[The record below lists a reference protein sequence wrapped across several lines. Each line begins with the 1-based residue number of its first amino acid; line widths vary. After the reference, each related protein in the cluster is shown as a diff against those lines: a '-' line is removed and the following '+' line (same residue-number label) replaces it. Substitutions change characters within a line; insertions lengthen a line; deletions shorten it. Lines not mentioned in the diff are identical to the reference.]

1 MFARVVRICCFPDA
15 LMPMSAPPR
24 SSSDGSRAS
33 RSVQQTDRPP
43 LSERER
49 RILQLVVQHFIDT
62 AGPVGSRSLARQF
75 DIGLSPAS
83 IRNTMADLE
92 NMGYLDHPY
101 TSAGRMPTQMGY
113 RTFVDELMQAPKL
126 SDAERQVLKMQLA
139 QLVSDTD
146 EMLRESTK
154 LLSKLSNLLGMAL
167 SPSLSTGV
175 LERLDIVPLTGPR
188 LLFVLNVSG
197 GLVRT
202 IVLDFEAD
210 VDRADLDRIVS
221 MLNERLAG
229 LTLAEIRDTHE
240 DRVRDLDDSTGI
252 IDLMRQEST
261 PLFSEPQQG
270 RLQLGGARNLL
281 NQPEF
286 QETDDVRH
294 FFELLEDEALIINVL
309 ENLGTITPDAAGD
322 TYVRIGS
329 DDEDDEMASYSIVVS
344 PYRMG
349 STVGALGLMGPTRMD
364 YPRAV
369 ALVQTM
375 ANVLNHA
382 SEDDSA
388 S

>member
-1 MFARVVRICCFPDA
+1 
-15 LMPMSAPPR
+15 MSAPSR
-24 SSSDGSRAS
+24 SVSSDRSRDT
-33 RSVQQTDRPP
+33 RSVQQSDRPA

-92 NMGYLDHPY
+92 DMGYLDHPY

-113 RTFVDELMQAPKL
+113 RTFVDELMQAPSL
-126 SDAERQVLKMQLA
+126 SEAERQVLKMQLA

-146 EMLRESTK
+146 EMLRESAK
-154 LLSKLSNLLGMAL
+154 LLSKLSNLLGVAL

-197 GLVRT
+197 GLVKT

-210 VDRADLDRIVS
+210 VDRTDLDEIVS

-240 DRVRDLDDSTGI
+240 ERVRDLDDATGI
-252 IDLMRQEST
+252 VDLVREEST

-281 NQPEF
+281 SQPEF

-294 FFELLEDEALIINVL
+294 FFELLEDEALLVDLL
-309 ENLGTITPDAAGD
+309 ENLSTTPDAAGN

-329 DDEDDEMASYSIVVS
+329 GNSSDEMASYSIVVS

-349 STVGALGLMGPTRMD
+349 STVGTLGLMGPTRMD

-375 ANVLNHA
+375 ADVLNRSHDTENA
-382 SEDDSA
+382 S
-388 S
+388 

>member
-1 MFARVVRICCFPDA
+1 
-15 LMPMSAPPR
+15 MSASTSSASSNRSSAPR
-24 SSSDGSRAS
+24 SD
-33 RSVQQTDRPP
+33 DRPP

-49 RILQLVVQHFIDT
+49 HILQLVVQHFIDT

-92 NMGYLDHPY
+92 DMGYLDHPY

-126 SDAERQVLKMQLA
+126 SDADRHALKGQLA

-167 SPSLSTGV
+167 SPSLSTAM

-197 GLVRT
+197 GLVKT
-202 IVLDFEAD
+202 IVLEFEAD
-210 VDRADLDRIVS
+210 VDRADLDRVVS

-229 LTLAEIRDTHE
+229 LTLAEIRETHE
-240 DRVRDLDDSTGI
+240 ERVRGIEDTTGI
-252 IDLMRQEST
+252 VDLVREQST
-261 PLFSEPQQG
+261 PLFSEPQQR
-270 RLQLGGARNLL
+270 RLQIGGAQNLL

-294 FFELLEDEALIINVL
+294 FFELLEDETLMVNLL
-309 ENLGTITPDAAGD
+309 EDLGDIAPDAAGN
-322 TYVRIGS
+322 TYIRIGS
-329 DDEDDEMASYSIVVS
+329 DNDNDEMASYSVVVS

-349 STVGALGLMGPTRMD
+349 DTVGTLGLMGPTRMD
-364 YPRAV
+364 YRRAV
-369 ALVQTM
+369 ALVRTM
-375 ANVLNHA
+375 ANVLNQSDPSDAA
-382 SEDDSA
+382 S
-388 S
+388 

>member
-1 MFARVVRICCFPDA
+1 
-15 LMPMSAPPR
+15 MPMSAPPR
-24 SSSDGSRAS
+24 SASSDQLRDSRPA
-33 RSVQQTDRPP
+33 QQTDRPP

-92 NMGYLDHPY
+92 DMGYLDHPY

-113 RTFVDELMQAPKL
+113 RTFVDELMQAPTL

-146 EMLRESTK
+146 EMLRASTK
-154 LLSKLSNLLGMAL
+154 LLSKLSNLLGVAL
-167 SPSLSTGV
+167 SPSLSTAV
-175 LERLDIVPLTGPR
+175 LERLDIVTLTGPR

-197 GLVRT
+197 GLVKT

-210 VDRADLDRIVS
+210 VARSDLDRIVS
-221 MLNERLAG
+221 LLNERLAG

-240 DRVRDLDDSTGI
+240 ERVRDLEDTTGI
-252 IDLMRQEST
+252 VDLVREEAT

-294 FFELLEDEALIINVL
+294 FFELLEDEALLINL
-309 ENLGTITPDAAGD
+309 MENLGTTPDAAGN

-329 DDEDDEMASYSIVVS
+329 GNEDDEMASYSIVVS

-349 STVGALGLMGPTRMD
+349 DTVGTLGLMGPTRMD

-375 ANVLNHA
+375 ADVLNRSHRD
-382 SEDDSA
+382 SQPDDA
-388 S
+388 PPDEPDA

>member
-1 MFARVVRICCFPDA
+1 
-15 LMPMSAPPR
+15 MPMSAPPR
-24 SSSDGSRAS
+24 SASSDRSRDM
-33 RSVQQTDRPP
+33 RSVQQTDRPQ
-43 LSERER
+43 LTKRER

-92 NMGYLDHPY
+92 DMGYLDHPY

-154 LLSKLSNLLGMAL
+154 LLSKLSNLLGVAL
-167 SPSLSTGV
+167 SPRLSTGV

-188 LLFVLNVSG
+188 LLFVLNVNG
-197 GLVRT
+197 GLVKT

-210 VDRADLDRIVS
+210 VNRSDLDRIVS

-240 DRVRDLDDSTGI
+240 ERVRDLDDATGI
-252 IDLMRQEST
+252 VDLMREEAT

-294 FFELLEDEALIINVL
+294 FFELLEDEALLIDLL
-309 ENLGTITPDAAGD
+309 ENLCTTPDAAD
-322 TYVRIGS
+322 NTYVRIGS
-329 DDEDDEMASYSIVVS
+329 GNDDDEMASYSIVVS

-349 STVGALGLMGPTRMD
+349 STVGTLGLMGPTRMN

-375 ANVLNHA
+375 ADVLNRSHGN
-382 SEDDSA
+382 DSSGGTA
-388 S
+388 L

>member
-1 MFARVVRICCFPDA
+1 
-15 LMPMSAPPR
+15 MPMSAPPR
-24 SSSDGSRAS
+24 SASSDRLRDSRTA
-33 RSVQQTDRPP
+33 QQTDRPP

-92 NMGYLDHPY
+92 DMGYLDHPY

-113 RTFVDELMQAPKL
+113 RTFVDELMQAPTL

-146 EMLRESTK
+146 EMLRASTK
-154 LLSKLSNLLGMAL
+154 LLSKLSNLLGVAL
-167 SPSLSTGV
+167 SPSLSTAV
-175 LERLDIVPLTGPR
+175 LERLDIVTLTGPR

-197 GLVRT
+197 GLVKT

-210 VDRADLDRIVS
+210 VARSDLDRIVS
-221 MLNERLAG
+221 LLNERLAG

-240 DRVRDLDDSTGI
+240 ERVRDLEDATGI
-252 IDLMRQEST
+252 VDLVREEAT

-294 FFELLEDEALIINVL
+294 FFELLEDEALLINL
-309 ENLGTITPDAAGD
+309 MENLGTTPDAAGN

-329 DDEDDEMASYSIVVS
+329 GNEDDEMASYSIVVS

-349 STVGALGLMGPTRMD
+349 DTVGTLGLMGPTRMD

-375 ANVLNHA
+375 ADVLNRSHRDTQP
-382 SEDDSA
+382 DDA
-388 S
+388 PPDEPDA

>member
-1 MFARVVRICCFPDA
+1 
-15 LMPMSAPPR
+15 MSAPPR
-24 SSSDGSRAS
+24 SASSDRSRDT
-33 RSVQQTDRPP
+33 RSVQPTDRPQ
-43 LSERER
+43 LTERER

-92 NMGYLDHPY
+92 EMGYLDHPY

-113 RTFVDELMQAPKL
+113 RTFVDELMQAPTL

-154 LLSKLSNLLGMAL
+154 LLSKLSNLLGVAL
-167 SPSLSTGV
+167 SPRLSTGV

-188 LLFVLNVSG
+188 LLFVLNVNG
-197 GLVRT
+197 GLVKT

-210 VDRADLDRIVS
+210 VARSDLDRIVS

-240 DRVRDLDDSTGI
+240 ERIRDLDDATGI
-252 IDLMRQEST
+252 VDLMREEAT

-270 RLQLGGARNLL
+270 RLQLGGTRNLL

-286 QETDDVRH
+286 QETDDIRH
-294 FFELLEDEALIINVL
+294 FFELLEDEALLIDLL
-309 ENLGTITPDAAGD
+309 ENLCTTPDAAD
-322 TYVRIGS
+322 NTYVRIGS
-329 DDEDDEMASYSIVVS
+329 GNDNDEMASYSIVVS

-349 STVGALGLMGPTRMD
+349 STVGTLGLMGPTRMN

-375 ANVLNHA
+375 ADVLNRSHG
-382 SEDDSA
+382 DDSSSNTA
-388 S
+388 L

>member
-1 MFARVVRICCFPDA
+1 
-15 LMPMSAPPR
+15 MSAPPR
-24 SSSDGSRAS
+24 SASSDRSRDT

-43 LSERER
+43 LTERER

-92 NMGYLDHPY
+92 DMGYLDHPY

-154 LLSKLSNLLGMAL
+154 LLSKLSNLLGVAL
-167 SPSLSTGV
+167 SPRLSTGV

-197 GLVRT
+197 GLVKT

-210 VDRADLDRIVS
+210 VDRSDLDRIVS

-240 DRVRDLDDSTGI
+240 ERVRDLDDSTGI
-252 IDLMRQEST
+252 VDLMQAEAT

-286 QETDDVRH
+286 QETDDIRH
-294 FFELLEDEALIINVL
+294 FFELLEDEALLIDLL
-309 ENLGTITPDAAGD
+309 ENLCTTPDAAGN

-329 DDEDDEMASYSIVVS
+329 GNDDDEMASYSIVVS

-349 STVGALGLMGPTRMD
+349 STVGTLGLMGPTRMN

-375 ANVLNHA
+375 ADVLNR
-382 SEDDSA
+382 SNGDDSSGDTA
-388 S
+388 L